1 MFHLNYFSL
10 KYKIEIL
17 NGKRYIDTS
26 FTITSSSSP
35 PIMQPSS
42 SSSNYTYTKQQF
54 IRDVLELARQRLSV
68 ESELKSKRMLNT
80 NAVNFME
87 IIVGVGYMLLVLS
100 FLVKIFLKTL
110 GRFESHFASSHGNS
124 NRFGFITNEDSD
136 YESYSSSESDLDRDD
151 TEDEEEDED
160 ENEDNDVDSPIS
172 LRPTLSVTPVKHV
185 PPMTTPMQS
194 INVDTPQTPYPPA
207 AALRRS
213 MRLKIKSELNL
224 TSIEK
229 QNQNRTHIVTRSQ
242 TQQNE
247 NITISSAPPL
257 SHAAFRPNHNS
268 TVTPSAHPEN
278 DEELAFILRLH
289 NENRMKRRSRFNS
302 PLVVR
307 RLVL

>member
-1 MFHLNYFSL
+1 
-10 KYKIEIL
+10 
-17 NGKRYIDTS
+17 
-26 FTITSSSSP
+26 
-35 PIMQPSS
+35 MQSSS

-80 NAVNFME
+80 NSVNFME

-110 GRFESHFASSHGNS
+110 RRFESHFASSSHG

-136 YESYSSSESDLDRDD
+136 YESYSGSDSDLDRDD
-151 TEDEEEDED
+151 TEDEDKD

-185 PPMTTPMQS
+185 APMTTPMQS
-194 INVDTPQTPYPPA
+194 IVVDTPQTPYPPV

-213 MRLKIKSELNL
+213 MRLKTKSELNL

-229 QNQNRTHIVTRSQ
+229 QNQNRTHVVTRSQ

-247 NITISSAPPL
+247 NITISSAPPPL

-268 TVTPSAHPEN
+268 TMTPSAHPEN

-289 NENRMKRRSRFNS
+289 YENRMKRRSRFNS

-307 RLVL
+307 QLVL

>member
-1 MFHLNYFSL
+1 MVND
-10 KYKIEIL
+10 IL
-17 NGKRYIDTS
+17 TLALQ
-26 FTITSSSSP
+26 TSSSP
-35 PIMQPSS
+35 PIMQPSSSSS

-80 NAVNFME
+80 NSVNFME

-100 FLVKIFLKTL
+100 FLVKMFLKTL
-110 GRFESHFASSHGNS
+110 RRFESHFRSSSHG

-136 YESYSSSESDLDRDD
+136 YESYSGSDSDLDRDD
-151 TEDEEEDED
+151 TGDED
-160 ENEDNDVDSPIS
+160 EHGNKDNDVDSPIS
-172 LRPTLSVTPVKHV
+172 LRPTLTVTPVKHV
-185 PPMTTPMQS
+185 APMTTPMHS

-213 MRLKIKSELNL
+213 LRLKIKSEMNL

-229 QNQNRTHIVTRSQ
+229 QNQNRTDVVTRSQ

-257 SHAAFRPNHNS
+257 SYAAFRPNHNS
-268 TVTPSAHPEN
+268 TMTPSAHPEN

-289 NENRMKRRSRFNS
+289 YENRMKRRSRFNS

>member
-1 MFHLNYFSL
+1 
-10 KYKIEIL
+10 
-17 NGKRYIDTS
+17 
-26 FTITSSSSP
+26 
-35 PIMQPSS
+35 MQSSS

-80 NAVNFME
+80 NSVNFME

-110 GRFESHFASSHGNS
+110 HRFESHFASSSHG

-136 YESYSSSESDLDRDD
+136 YESYSGSDSDLDRDD
-151 TEDEEEDED
+151 TNDEDKD

-185 PPMTTPMQS
+185 APMTTPMQS
-194 INVDTPQTPYPPA
+194 IVVDTPQTPYPPV

-229 QNQNRTHIVTRSQ
+229 QNRTNALTQ
-242 TQQNE
+242 TQRNQYNFRNE
-247 NITISSAPPL
+247 KVTISSAPP
-257 SHAAFRPNHNS
+257 SYVFHQNH
-268 TVTPSAHPEN
+268 EN
-278 DEELAFILRLH
+278 KL
-289 NENRMKRRSRFNS
+289 KRRSRFNS

-307 RLVL
+307 RLIL